1 MKSTQIAG
9 LNEAS
14 KLRVLKDNKAR
25 RARQMKSAPSWCIL
39 WLALEASTRVYGLLS
54 KRFVSS
60 NSNLVCNRNCQN
72 CFFWQLA
79 GKTALPMAAN

>member
-1 MKSTQIAG
+1 
-9 LNEAS
+9 
-14 KLRVLKDNKAR
+14 
-25 RARQMKSAPSWCIL
+25 MKSAPSWCIL